1 MVIIFLSFNIC
12 AQNLTGVRF
21 EKFFGENTMRVD
33 YFHSG
38 TSAEEHF
45 SMDRVV
51 NDGVWAGS
59 RTVLTDNLNRGL
71 YFFKVIDTLSG
82 ELIYSRGFASIFG
95 EWQSTGEP
103 DWATFHESVRFPW
116 PLNPVKIIIEKRDA
130 KNIFVPIFSM
140 IVDPESRIVN
150 PAILKNNYKIFNYIV
165 NGSAN
170 DHVDIVVLGD
180 GYTTKEMKK
189 FRKDV
194 SRLTDE
200 LFKTEPFM
208 SRKMD
213 FNVRAVE
220 TPSSTSGVNK
230 PHPAVFNRTA
240 LSMSYGA
247 FDSERYVLGF
257 DNRTIRD
264 IAASVPYDYM
274 FILVNERTYGGG
286 GIFNLYSTV
295 ATDNK
300 FSDYIFVHEFGHTFG
315 ALADEYYTSDV
326 AYQTPQITVEPW
338 EPNVTA
344 LFDSAQ
350 LKWKNLVNEFTPLP
364 TPWGKEEFDN
374 FSFDIQKK
382 RRAMR
387 AANVPESDME
397 ALFEYE
403 KKTSLE
409 MFDKNKYK
417 NSTGAFE
424 GGNYMQYGIYRSAL
438 DCIMFTRNK
447 QQFCPACTKA
457 LSEII
462 DMYSR

>member
-1 MVIIFLSFNIC
+1 MKHKFVLLLVIFFSLNIY
-12 AQNLTGVRF
+12 AQNSSEVEF
-21 EKFFGENTMRVD
+21 EKYFSENTMRVD

-38 TSAEEHF
+38 TSTEEHF
-45 SMDRVV
+45 SLDRVV
-51 NDGVWAGS
+51 NDGLWAGS
-59 RTVLTDNLNRGL
+59 RTVLTDELNRGL
-71 YFFKVIDTLSG
+71 YFFKVIDTLTDK
-82 ELIYSRGFASIFG
+82 LIYSRGFASIFG

-130 KNIFVPIFSM
+130 KNMFVPVFSLN
-140 IVDPESRIVN
+140 VDPKSRVVN
-150 PAILKNNYKIFNYIV
+150 PAALKNNYKIFSYIV
-165 NGSAN
+165 NGPAK

-180 GYTTKEMKK
+180 GYTAKEMKK

-194 SRLTDE
+194 SRLADE
-200 LFKTEPFM
+200 LFKVEPFM

-213 FNVRAVE
+213 FNLRAVE
-220 TPSSTSGVNK
+220 TPSASSGVNK
-230 PHPAVFNRTA
+230 PHPGVFKRTA
-240 LSMSYGA
+240 LSLSYGA

-264 IAASVPYDYM
+264 VAASVPYDYM

-344 LFDSAQ
+344 LFDPAQ
-350 LKWKNLVNEFTPLP
+350 LKWKELVKELIPLP
-364 TPWGKEEFDN
+364 TPWGK
-374 FSFDIQKK
+374 
-382 RRAMR
+382 
-387 AANVPESDME
+387 
-397 ALFEYE
+397 
-403 KKTSLE
+403 
-409 MFDKNKYK
+409 KNLTISVMIFRK
-417 NSTGAFE
+417 NAG
-424 GGNYMQYGIYRSAL
+424 Q
-438 DCIMFTRNK
+438 
-447 QQFCPACTKA
+447 
-457 LSEII
+457 
-462 DMYSR
+462 